1 MRQKG
6 TVSQVFDGLSLG
18 VQYSFDPIDD
28 LTAMGEQELE
38 KLDVCLK
45 RHLGGPRSGWPL
57 FGRKEG
63 MKSQSSGL

>member
-18 VQYSFDPIDD
+18 VQQSLQPLDD
-28 LTAMGEQELE
+28 FVATGQKELE